1 MHRILFLLT
10 ALSISPAIA
19 ADDLG
24 QLIFQ
29 DDFERVESQETKD
42 EPGNGWGTNSK
53 SRAKGHK
60 QVDLREG
67 VLHIFMHAEA
77 DHAVSVTP
85 PSGFTDGAVG
95 LRFMLEDAQDSL
107 SLNFADLEFKEVH
120 AGHLFAVNVSPK
132 KVQIVDMKSGGM
144 RIDIRKAR
152 VAKQVLNAEQQQA
165 IKGKDKTFPHALET
179 GKWHDIVVQVSGD
192 TVTVTINGQKV
203 GSFSST
209 GMTHPTK
216 RLLRL
221 GVPHKAV
228 VDDVKIWRKK

>member
-1 MHRILFLLT
+1 
-10 ALSISPAIA
+10 
-19 ADDLG
+19 
-24 QLIFQ
+24 
-29 DDFERVESQETKD
+29 
-42 EPGNGWGTNSK
+42 
-53 SRAKGHK
+53 
-60 QVDLREG
+60 
-67 VLHIFMHAEA
+67 MHAEA
-77 DHAVSVTP
+77 DHAVSVTH

-132 KVQIVDMKSGGM
+132 RVQIVDMKSGGM
-144 RIDIRKAR
+144 RIDIREAR
-152 VAKQVLNAEQQQA
+152 VAKQALNAEQQQA

-203 GSFSST
+203 GSFSSS